1 MKMMMLLLVSAVAL
15 LVSPA
20 VASPTLHPVYCVAD
34 LLEVVETFSSSFKK
48 QVFVEDVQDLVDSG
62 CGDKFFCKVQDILHK
77 HAEITK
83 GRNDEVI
90 LRNLK
95 AFNVH
100 RNVNCTE
107 LLHGMT
113 PAGTEILIPKLLDH
127 LKHCIQQTAFQGLGE
142 SNLEYG
148 PNHQSCCPSIETPP
162 AAPEVPNLWHRL

>member
-20 VASPTLHPVYCVAD
+20 VASPTPHKANGNLNHI
-34 LLEVVETFSSSFKK
+34 LEEVEKFNASFNK

-83 GRNDEVI
+83 GSDDNVI
-90 LRNLK
+90 ARNLK

-127 LKHCIQQTAFQGLGE
+127 LKHCIQQTNFRGK
-142 SNLEYG
+142 
-148 PNHQSCCPSIETPP
+148 
-162 AAPEVPNLWHRL
+162 

>member
-1 MKMMMLLLVSAVAL
+1 MMMLLLVSAVAL

-83 GRNDEVI
+83 GRNDEV
-90 LRNLK
+90 
-95 AFNVH
+95 
-100 RNVNCTE
+100 NCTE